1 MGEVRAGPRHRGSAR
16 GDGAAATREAESVQC
31 VWGKEEGG
39 GSGLAGWAGRPRH
52 QPAATPPASQSL
64 VLTSPGR
71 ERMAKGLGEAQPG
84 RNGLRCL
91 GQSVTPGPGDTGL
104 KASSLSQGPA
114 CLPA

>member
-1 MGEVRAGPRHRGSAR
+1 MARLGGQEGPGTTQPR
-16 GDGAAATREAESVQC
+16 
-31 VWGKEEGG
+31 
-39 GSGLAGWAGRPRH
+39 RPL
-52 QPAATPPASQSL
+52 PPSL

-71 ERMAKGLGEAQPG
+71 ERMAEGLGEAQPG